1 MPPARW
7 YTKTN
12 VLSSP
17 PGRLSSST
25 ATLVDSALAGRVS
38 AALSVVTELNFPLS
52 ATMNTASI
60 THTPITNH
68 GTHRPANRPAGA
80 SPDGAALTAITSLL
94 HTSYIAHLM
103 PDFLPSEP
111 ETTVNTALRPVGR
124 TRCPAHAPAWWR
136 RGPAR

>member
-17 PGRLSSST
+17 LGRLSSST

-38 AALSVVTELNFPLS
+38 AALSVVTELNFPLTG
-52 ATMNTASI
+52 TMNTASA
-60 THTPITNH
+60 THKPITNH

-80 SPDGAALTAITSLL
+80 SPGGAALTAITSLL
-94 HTSYIAHLM
+94 QTRWIA
-103 PDFLPSEP
+103 D
-111 ETTVNTALRPVGR
+111 
-124 TRCPAHAPAWWR
+124 AHF
-136 RGPAR
+136 

>member
-12 VLSSP
+12 VLLSP

-38 AALSVVTELNFPLS
+38 TALSVVTELNFPLS
-52 ATMNTASI
+52 GTMPAAS
-60 THTPITNH
+60 TSHKPITNQ

-94 HTSYIAHLM
+94 HTGCIAYL
-103 PDFLPSEP
+103 DDCFLPSEP
-111 ETTVNTALRPVGR
+111 ETTVNTVLRPVGR
-124 TRCPAHAPAWWR
+124 TMCPAHAPAWWR